1 MLAAN
6 VVLAKHKR
14 LKLLKYSTCLLI
26 HADLGR
32 DFLPFNLIAV
42 NTCKTEFFSTTN
54 SVKG

>member
-54 SVKG
+54 SVEG